1 MLIFLFNLIFDY
13 NINAGKLQSIII
25 GFLRQKSLLY
35 FLYAKSMVDLQSY
48 ELLFFFLINI
58 ILLNHLKDRLQIS
71 LLILIEFKRINLL
84 LSPLKFSKFLGPI

>member
-25 GFLRQKSLLY
+25 GFLRQKFLLY

-48 ELLFFFLINI
+48 ELLFFFSYQHYSI
-58 ILLNHLKDRLQIS
+58 KP
-71 LLILIEFKRINLL
+71 FKRSSPNLA
-84 LSPLKFSKFLGPI
+84 SNIDRI